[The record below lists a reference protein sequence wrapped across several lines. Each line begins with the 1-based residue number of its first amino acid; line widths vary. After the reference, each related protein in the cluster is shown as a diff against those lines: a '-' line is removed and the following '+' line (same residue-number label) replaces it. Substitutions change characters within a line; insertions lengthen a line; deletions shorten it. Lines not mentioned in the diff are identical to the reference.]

1 MGRNSAG
8 TALALLCLC
17 VVPAGAQDAA
27 AVLKRV
33 DRHYNQLVSLR
44 TEFTELYTGLGMVR
58 TETGVLLLKKPGRM
72 RWDYT
77 SPAGKVFVLDGK
89 YAWSYTPGDA
99 QVQRFSAKQV
109 DDLRSPLRFLLGH
122 AQLAK
127 ELDQVAVAADHDGFR
142 ISGVPKG
149 MANRVKQLV
158 LDTTAE
164 GAITRITVEEIGG
177 ESTQFT
183 FAHPEENVALP
194 EDRFHYAPPAG
205 VAVVDGVPPA

>member
-1 MGRNSAG
+1 MIRRGTVGIAVLCLSAIS
-8 TALALLCLC
+8 ALA
-17 VVPAGAQDAA
+17 QDDAA
-27 AVLKRV
+27 ILKRV
-33 DRHYNQLVSLR
+33 DRHYNQLHSLR
-44 TEFTELYTGLGMVR
+44 TGFTELYTGLGMTR

-72 RWDYT
+72 RWDYS

-99 QVQRFSAKQV
+99 QVQRFSSKQV

-127 ELDQVAVAADHDGFR
+127 ELEYVGVAADHDGFR

-149 MANRVKQLV
+149 MGNRVKELV
-158 LDTTAE
+158 LDTTAD
-164 GAITRITVEEIGG
+164 GSITRITLEEIGG
-177 ESTQFT
+177 ETTRFT
-183 FAHPEENVALP
+183 FERPEENVVLP